1 MHVIEKAHF
10 ALFQLGEL
18 RHSQIDIRNKGEM
31 NAPTGLYTCQYIQP
45 SVEQFTEPVFLC
57 LRESKPYQGK

>member
-31 NAPTGLYTCQYIQP
+31 NAPVGVYYSL
-45 SVEQFTEPVFLC
+45 
-57 LRESKPYQGK
+57 